1 MHIKTIYRY
10 NHIYLECIPTSNS
23 KFQQCRKL
31 QLLLHQPNITTDS
44 NLDEFFKTVLSERNK
59 IEKTVYTVILYIKL
73 KVKVAALCMILWDPM
88 DSPWDSLGQNTG
100 VVSSLSLLQG
110 ILPTRGSNP
119 DLLHCRQ
126 ILYQLSHKGR
136 PRMLE
141 WVAYPFSSRSSRPRN
156 WTWVSCI
163 SGEFFTNR
171 AIFPYRERCNQ
182 VKGNDCQ
189 EMRMVFIT
197 GERSLRWGRDM
208 WDL

>member
-1 MHIKTIYRY
+1 MHIKTIYQY

-100 VVSSLSLLQG
+100 VVGSLSLLQG

-119 DLLHCRQ
+119 DLLHCRR
-126 ILYQLSHKGR
+126 ILYQLSHNES
-136 PRMLE
+136 PRILA
-141 WVAYPFSSRSSRPRN
+141 WVAFPFSRGSSQPRDQTQVFRIADRLFTSWAIREAHQCN
-156 WTWVSCI
+156 TSCQI
-163 SGEFFTNR
+163 RNSKNFKDYNLKTCNIIELYIITFT
-171 AIFPYRERCNQ
+171 I
-182 VKGNDCQ
+182 
-189 EMRMVFIT
+189 
-197 GERSLRWGRDM
+197 
-208 WDL
+208 

>member
-1 MHIKTIYRY
+1 MLVLEKTFESP
-10 NHIYLECIPTSNS
+10 LNS
-23 KFQQCRKL
+23 KEIK
-31 QLLLHQPNITTDS
+31 PV
-44 NLDEFFKTVLSERNK
+44 DEFFKTVLSERNK